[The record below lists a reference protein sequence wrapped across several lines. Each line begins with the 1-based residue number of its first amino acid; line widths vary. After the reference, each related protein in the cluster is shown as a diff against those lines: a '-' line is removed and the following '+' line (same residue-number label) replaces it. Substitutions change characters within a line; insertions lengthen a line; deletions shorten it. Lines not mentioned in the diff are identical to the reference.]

1 MRDRSP
7 SKAASFELRSLK
19 TVSRELS
26 GASLGALERLLG
38 RSWALLGRSWTLL
51 GRSWGA
57 LGRSWDA
64 LETLLGAPGT
74 LLGRSLTLL
83 GDLGPILAP
92 PRVDFGVQE
101 SILEPPGID
110 FEWHRLGHASNFEA
124 TTLSQRQ
131 PQRLA
136 YQSSLLRTAWSVLS
150 ASIGPRLESRSNAVE
165 PTTAPTLSL
174 SKQLASHSL
183 VRFSCVDWVMPR
195 ISKQRR

>member
-1 MRDRSP
+1 M
-7 SKAASFELRSLK
+7 E
-19 TVSRELS
+19 SRGVS

-38 RSWALLGRSWTLL
+38 RPWTLLGRSWTLL

-83 GDLGPILAP
+83 GDLGPMLEP

-110 FEWHRLGHASNFEA
+110 FEWHRLGHASNLEA
-124 TTLSQRQ
+124 TTLRQRQ
-131 PQRLA
+131 TQRLA
-136 YQSSLLRTAWSVLS
+136 YQSSLLRTAWFVLR
-150 ASIGPRLESRSNAVE
+150 ASIGPCLESRSNDVE
-165 PTTAPTLSL
+165 PTTARN
-174 SKQLASHSL
+174 A
-183 VRFSCVDWVMPR
+183 
-195 ISKQRR
+195 